1 VIGPKPRV
9 GDVAE
14 HVLGEQRRS
23 QRKERDRGD
32 DRSPEHATR
41 QRGRGGDDQD
51 VADERHDEEGEE
63 ACAVDPKSVS
73 VRTEQ
78 PPGLA
83 SDGGGY
89 ESGSRQR
96 KRNRAEDE
104 DRSGDKRDC
113 APSM

>member
-9 GDVAE
+9 RDVAE
-14 HVLGEQRRS
+14 DILGEQRRS

-32 DRSPEHATR
+32 DRSPEHTTR
-41 QRGRGGDDQD
+41 EHRGGDDQD

-63 ACAVDPKSVS
+63 ACAVDPNSVP

-96 KRNRAEDE
+96 KRNRAEHE
-104 DRSGDKRDC
+104 DRSGDERDC